1 MQFFCNVTQCIFSV
15 NHQNKHFHVY
25 MSINGCNYT
34 CTYVFQI
41 HKTIFFHQFILSF
54 KNMIK
59 YYNQSLSSFIC
70 FSYCFKLAPRV
81 CAWEYINDDVFPPAI
96 RLNIPAVSLRQ
107 VSKSGS
113 LEYFIRLS
121 LDSNIPSTYP
131 PKNEISK

>member
-1 MQFFCNVTQCIFSV
+1 MSPNAYSAWITKISIFMFICQLMDVTVHVHTYFKYIRRFF
-15 NHQNKHFHVY
+15 
-25 MSINGCNYT
+25 
-34 CTYVFQI
+34 FQ
-41 HKTIFFHQFILSF
+41 QFILSF